1 MGSDAT
7 TEEKMQRE
15 GMSLDTDDNLGL
27 GHVGTA
33 STGGSQTSGRGG
45 GKSKTTWTNSDGS

>member
-27 GHVGTA
+27 GHVGNA
-33 STGGSQTSGRGG
+33 STGGSQMSGRGG